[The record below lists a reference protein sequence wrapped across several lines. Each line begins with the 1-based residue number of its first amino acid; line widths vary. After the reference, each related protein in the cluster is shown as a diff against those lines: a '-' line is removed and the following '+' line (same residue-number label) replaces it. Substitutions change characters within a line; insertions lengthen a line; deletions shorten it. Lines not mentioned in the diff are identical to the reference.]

1 MGIFVQTNVRLF
13 VGGADLTSR
22 SNKVEL
28 ASEVEEKDVTNYGSG
43 GWKEVLGGLFSTAVG
58 GEGQWEAGD
67 LGKIDDDAWAALGA
81 VHGYTICPDTA
92 DVASVAWLSQA
103 MRAQYKLGGQV
114 GDVAPWMWAAAGSW
128 PLARGKVLHPPG
140 TARTVT
146 GDGTA
151 VEHVAVSATQYLY
164 ATLHVLS
171 VAGTD
176 TPTITVTVESD
187 VDALFDGSETTQ
199 ISFDAA
205 TAIGGQIMRAAGP
218 ITDTFYRVTHTITG
232 TDPSFL
238 YIAAVGVK

>member
-28 ASEVEEKDVTNYGSG
+28 ASDVEEKDATNYGSG
-43 GWKEVLGGLFSTAVG
+43 GWKEVLGGLFSTAVM

-67 LGKIDDDAWAALGA
+67 LGKVDDDAWAALGT
-81 VHGYTICPDTA
+81 VHGYTICPDGA
-92 DVASVAWLSQA
+92 DVDDPAWLSQA
-103 MRAQYKLGGQV
+103 LRTQYKLGGQV
-114 GDVAPWMWAAAGSW
+114 GDIAPWTWSAAGAW
-128 PLARGKVLHPPG
+128 PLARGRVLHPPG
-140 TARTVT
+140 TARTAS
-146 GDGTA
+146 GSGTA

-171 VAGTD
+171 VSGTA

-187 VDALFDGSETTQ
+187 VDGLFASPATQ

-205 TAIGGQIMRAAGP
+205 TAIGGQIKRTAGA
-218 ITDTFYRVTHTITG
+218 ITDTFYRVTHTISG
-232 TDPSFL
+232 TNPSFL